1 MQRAYNQ
8 YKEKGLVVVGLGFQ
22 DTKDNL
28 IQYAKALKM
37 DDMQL
42 VFDTEGRIAAKY
54 GISYGAGTVFI
65 DRKGIVTKRFVA
77 GFGEKE
83 FLNCL
88 PALF

>member
-8 YKEKGLVVVGLGFQ
+8 YKEKGLVVIGLGFQ
-22 DTKDNL
+22 DTKSNL
-28 IQYAKALKM
+28 VKYAKDMKM
-37 DDMQL
+37 GDMRL
-42 VFDTEGRIAAKY
+42 VFDTEGRIAARY

-83 FLNCL
+83 FLNYL